1 MFKKN
6 IFIKKV
12 SELLLSINNR
22 IESFFNLIKDTK
34 LNKKKFFNF
43 WNKYLDK
50 KLFIPSI
57 IIVFGVLIYFLI
69 PAFYDK
75 NEIKNQIKNQIF
87 EKYNISIKFDKELEY
102 ALFPKPHFLI
112 EEVKIESGS
121 QIISN
126 SKKARFYISSKNN
139 LKFDLIKINKLFFL
153 ETDFRINSS
162 NFKFFI
168 DLLSNKNFNH
178 ELKFIKNQI
187 FYLDQNNEVIFF
199 SNSKTIDYFNQESLL
214 NELNAKLEIFN
225 LPLNLKI
232 SHDILNRNFF
242 NEIEINKLGINIENN
257 LKYKD
262 KELQGL
268 IDLKFINKNN
278 LINYSIKNNNFI
290 FNFEDQQIE
299 GKVNI
304 KPFFLS
310 SSLKV
315 ENINLKDL
323 LYKNSILVNLLKTE
337 IFNNKNLNGKL
348 DIQIEG
354 FNDLTHIDSVKF
366 DILLEEGEILISNL
380 IFIFKDNAI
389 FNFKSVNVII
399 EENKLKFIGDLS
411 IDFTDIQSFY
421 NHFQIVRNYRK
432 NISQINSNF
441 VFNFDDE
448 TFTLNELKIVGIDK
462 KISDVYLSRFNSDK
476 QNIFNKIVF
485 RNKVRDFFEILSLD

>member
-6 IFIKKV
+6 IFIKKA

-57 IIVFGVLIYFLI
+57 IIVFGVLIYFLL

-75 NEIKNQIKNQIF
+75 NEIKNQIKNQIL
-87 EKYNISIKFDKELEY
+87 EKYNINIKFDKELEY
-102 ALFPKPHFLI
+102 SLFPKPHFLI
-112 EEVKIESGS
+112 EDVKIESGS

-126 SKKARFYISSKNN
+126 SKKVRFYISNKNN
-139 LKFDLIKINKLFFL
+139 FKLDLIKISKLFFL

-162 NFKFFI
+162 NFEFFI
-168 DLLSNKNFNH
+168 DLLSNRNFNH
-178 ELKFIKNQI
+178 ELRFIKNQI
-187 FYLDQNNEVIFF
+187 FYLDKDNEVIFF

-214 NELNAKLEIFN
+214 NELNAKLDIFN
-225 LPLNLKI
+225 LPINLKI
-232 SHDILNRNFF
+232 SHDILNKNFF
-242 NEIEINKLGINIENN
+242 NEIEIKKLRINIENN

-262 KELQGL
+262 KEIQGL
-268 IDLKFINKNN
+268 FDLVFINQNN
-278 LINYSIKNNNFI
+278 LINYIIKDDNLI

-299 GKVNI
+299 GKLNI

-310 SSLKV
+310 SNLKF
-315 ENINLKDL
+315 ENINLKDFFN
-323 LYKNSILVNLLKTE
+323 KNSIIVNLLKTE

-348 DIQIEG
+348 NIQIEG

-366 DILLEEGEILISNL
+366 DIFFEEGEILISNL
-380 IFIFKDNAI
+380 IFIFKDNTI

-411 IDFTDIQSFY
+411 IDFNDIQSFY
-421 NHFQIVRNYRK
+421 NHFQIVRSYRK

-441 VFNFDDE
+441 IFNFDDE
-448 TFTLNELKIVGIDK
+448 IFTLNELKIVGIDK
-462 KISDVYLSRFNSDK
+462 KISDEYLNRFNSDK

>member
-178 ELKFIKNQI
+178 ELKFINNQI

-278 LINYSIKNNNFI
+278 LINYSIKNDNFI

-315 ENINLKDL
+315 ENINLKNIL
-323 LYKNSILVNLLKTE
+323 NKNSILVNLLKTE

-380 IFIFKDNAI
+380 IFIFKDNTI

-441 VFNFDDE
+441 IFNFDDE

-462 KISDVYLSRFNSDK
+462 KISDEYLSRFNSDK

>member
-112 EEVKIESGS
+112 EEVKIESES

-278 LINYSIKNNNFI
+278 LINYSIKNDNFI

-380 IFIFKDNAI
+380 IFIFKDNTI

-441 VFNFDDE
+441 IFNFDDE

-462 KISDVYLSRFNSDK
+462 KISDDYLSRFNSDK

>member
-6 IFIKKV
+6 IFIKKI

-22 IESFFNLIKDTK
+22 IESFFNLIKDIK

-153 ETDFRINSS
+153 ETDFKINSS

-278 LINYSIKNNNFI
+278 LINYSIKNDNFI

-441 VFNFDDE
+441 IFNFDDE

>member
-6 IFIKKV
+6 IFIKKI

-22 IESFFNLIKDTK
+22 IESFFNLIKEIK

-75 NEIKNQIKNQIF
+75 NEIKNQIKNQIL
-87 EKYNISIKFDKELEY
+87 EKYNLNIKFDKELKY
-102 ALFPKPHFLI
+102 SLFPKPHFLT
-112 EEVKIESGS
+112 EDVKIESGS

-139 LKFDLIKINKLFFL
+139 FKFDLINIRRLFFL
-153 ETDFRINSS
+153 ETDFRIDNS

-178 ELKFIKNQI
+178 ELRFIKNQI
-187 FYLDQNNEVIFF
+187 FYLDKNNEVIFF
-199 SNSKTIDYFNQESLL
+199 SNSKTIDYFNQENLL
-214 NELNAKLEIFN
+214 NELNAKLDIFN
-225 LPLNLKI
+225 LPINLKI
-232 SHDILNRNFF
+232 SHDILNKNFF
-242 NEIEINKLGINIENN
+242 NEIKIKKLRINIENN

-262 KELQGL
+262 KEIQGL
-268 IDLKFINKNN
+268 IDLNFINKNN

-315 ENINLKDL
+315 ENTNLKDL
-323 LYKNSILVNLLKTE
+323 FNKNSILVNLLKTE

-380 IFIFKDNAI
+380 IFIFKDNTI

-411 IDFTDIQSFY
+411 IDFTDIQNFY

-462 KISDVYLSRFNSDK
+462 KISDEYLSRFNSDK
-476 QNIFNKIVF
+476 QNIFNKIVL

>member
-6 IFIKKV
+6 IFIKKA

-57 IIVFGVLIYFLI
+57 IIVFGVLIYFLL

-75 NEIKNQIKNQIF
+75 NEIKNQIKNQIL
-87 EKYNISIKFDKELEY
+87 EKYNINIKFDKELEY
-102 ALFPKPHFLI
+102 SLFPKPHFLI
-112 EEVKIESGS
+112 EDAKIESGS

-126 SKKARFYISSKNN
+126 SKKVRFYISNKNN
-139 LKFDLIKINKLFFL
+139 FKLDLIKISKLFFL

-168 DLLSNKNFNH
+168 DLLSNRNFNH
-178 ELKFIKNQI
+178 ELRFIKNQI
-187 FYLDQNNEVIFF
+187 FYLDKDNEVIFF

-214 NELNAKLEIFN
+214 NELNAKLDIFN
-225 LPLNLKI
+225 LPINLKI
-232 SHDILNRNFF
+232 SHDILNKNFF
-242 NEIEINKLGINIENN
+242 NEIEIKKLRINIENN

-262 KELQGL
+262 REIQGL
-268 IDLKFINKNN
+268 FDLVFINKNN
-278 LINYSIKNNNFI
+278 LINYSIKDDNLI

-299 GKVNI
+299 GKLNI

-310 SSLKV
+310 SNLKF
-315 ENINLKDL
+315 ENINLKNFFN
-323 LYKNSILVNLLKTE
+323 KNSILVNLLKTE

-348 DIQIEG
+348 NIQIEG
-354 FNDLTHIDSVKF
+354 FNDLIHIDSVKF
-366 DILLEEGEILISNL
+366 DLLFEEGEILISNL
-380 IFIFKDNAI
+380 IFIFKDNTI
-389 FNFKSVNVII
+389 FNFKSVNVIT

-411 IDFTDIQSFY
+411 IDFNDIQSFY
-421 NHFQIVRNYRK
+421 NHFQIVRSYRK

-441 VFNFDDE
+441 IFNFDDE

-462 KISDVYLSRFNSDK
+462 KISDEFMNRFNSDK

>member
-34 LNKKKFFNF
+34 LNKKIFFNF
-43 WNKYLDK
+43 WNKYFDK

-87 EKYNISIKFDKELEY
+87 EKYKISIKFDKELEY

-112 EEVKIESGS
+112 EEVKIEAGS

-153 ETDFRINSS
+153 ENDFRINRS

-168 DLLSNKNFNH
+168 NLLNNKNFNP

-214 NELNAKLEIFN
+214 NELNAKLDIFN
-225 LPLNLKI
+225 LPINLKI
-232 SHDILNRNFF
+232 SHDILNKNFF
-242 NEIEINKLGINIENN
+242 NEIEIKKLRINIENN

-262 KELQGL
+262 REIQGL
-268 IDLKFINKNN
+268 FDLVFINKNN
-278 LINYSIKNNNFI
+278 LINYSIKNDNLI

-299 GKVNI
+299 GKLNI

-310 SSLKV
+310 SNLKF
-315 ENINLKDL
+315 ENINLKNFFN
-323 LYKNSILVNLLKTE
+323 KNSILV
-337 IFNNKNLNGKL
+337 IC
-348 DIQIEG
+348 
-354 FNDLTHIDSVKF
+354 
-366 DILLEEGEILISNL
+366 
-380 IFIFKDNAI
+380 
-389 FNFKSVNVII
+389 
-399 EENKLKFIGDLS
+399 
-411 IDFTDIQSFY
+411 
-421 NHFQIVRNYRK
+421 
-432 NISQINSNF
+432 
-441 VFNFDDE
+441 
-448 TFTLNELKIVGIDK
+448 
-462 KISDVYLSRFNSDK
+462 
-476 QNIFNKIVF
+476 
-485 RNKVRDFFEILSLD
+485 

>member
-1 MFKKN
+1 M
-6 IFIKKV
+6 
-12 SELLLSINNR
+12 
-22 IESFFNLIKDTK
+22 
-34 LNKKKFFNF
+34 
-43 WNKYLDK
+43 
-50 KLFIPSI
+50 
-57 IIVFGVLIYFLI
+57 
-69 PAFYDK
+69 
-75 NEIKNQIKNQIF
+75 
-87 EKYNISIKFDKELEY
+87 
-102 ALFPKPHFLI
+102 
-112 EEVKIESGS
+112 
-121 QIISN
+121 
-126 SKKARFYISSKNN
+126 
-139 LKFDLIKINKLFFL
+139 IKISKLFFL

-168 DLLSNKNFNH
+168 DLLGNRNFNH
-178 ELKFIKNQI
+178 ELRFIKNQI
-187 FYLDQNNEVIFF
+187 FYLDKDNEVIFF

-214 NELNAKLEIFN
+214 NKLNAKLEIFN
-225 LPLNLKI
+225 LPLSLKI

-278 LINYSIKNNNFI
+278 LINYSIKNDNFI

-323 LYKNSILVNLLKTE
+323 FNKNSILVNLLKTE

-348 DIQIEG
+348 NIQIEG

-399 EENKLKFIGDLS
+399 EENKLKFIGDFS

-448 TFTLNELKIVGIDK
+448 TFTLNELKIVGIEK
-462 KISDVYLSRFNSDK
+462 KMSDEYLSRFNSDK